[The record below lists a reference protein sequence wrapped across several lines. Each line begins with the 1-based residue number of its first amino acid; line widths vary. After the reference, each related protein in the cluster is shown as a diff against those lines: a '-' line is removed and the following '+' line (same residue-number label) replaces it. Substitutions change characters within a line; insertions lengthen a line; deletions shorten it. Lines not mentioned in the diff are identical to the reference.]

1 MYAGTDPLTRR
12 PIRFRA
18 TARTETQAR
27 IELGKLLEKARD
39 GRSPEASVTMAK
51 LLDEYAPIA
60 QWDVST
66 RQTSEGFIRR
76 TLKPAIGHLKIRQV
90 NGEILDKLYARL
102 MRCRE
107 LSCTGHPFTG
117 HRHMPILKVDP
128 AGIRPAWKR
137 VATTLAEA
145 ITSGVLLIRYTDR
158 PAVQAR
164 SGARSNWPWPRTR
177 HADQRHRATDWV
189 SICHQVGEDDDHLA
203 VDDSGGEKNW
213 LAQIRGWPA
222 ECTCP
227 PLQHQA

>member
-164 SGARSNWPWPRTR
+164 SRARSNWPCHAHGTLISDTGQLAGSTSVTRSARTMTIWP
-177 HADQRHRATDWV
+177 
-189 SICHQVGEDDDHLA
+189 
-203 VDDSGGEKNW
+203 
-213 LAQIRGWPA
+213 
-222 ECTCP
+222 
-227 PLQHQA
+227 